1 MQAVRI
7 LEIVQP
13 RESWATDFKLAAA
26 RVREAFGA
34 LALRVDHIGSTS
46 VPGLDAKDIIDIQ
59 VTVASLTPAEP
70 IVDALARSGV
80 TFREHL
86 TDDHWPLGGSSAPS
100 GWTKLVGSTPGQA
113 AADAQPGQ
121 VGVNV
126 HVRMAGNPNQRY
138 ALLFRDYLRHD
149 AAVAA
154 TYALIKHNL
163 ARIAPGNFDAYYAVK
178 DPVCDLVMAA
188 AERWAQQTDWS
199 PGPSDA

>member
-1 MQAVRI
+1 VRI
-7 LEIVQP
+7 LEIVES
-13 RESWATDFKLAAA
+13 RESWAADFKIVAA
-26 RVREAFGA
+26 RVRLAFGA

-59 VTVASLTPAEP
+59 VTVSSLAPTAP
-70 IVDALARSGV
+70 IVDALARSGM

-86 TDDHWPLGGSSAPS
+86 TDDHQPLGASSAQS
-100 GWTKLVGSTPGQA
+100 GWTKLVGSTPGRGA
-113 AADAQPGQ
+113 AERQPAQ

-126 HVRMAGNPNQRY
+126 HVRVAGNPNQRY

-154 TYALIKHNL
+154 TYALIKREL
-163 ARIAPGNFDAYYAVK
+163 AKIAPGNFDAYYAVK

-188 AERWAQQTDWS
+188 AERWAQQTEWS
-199 PGPSDA
+199 PGPSGA

>member
-1 MQAVRI
+1 VRI

-13 RESWATDFKLAAA
+13 RESWGADFKVAAA

-59 VTVASLTPAEP
+59 VTVASLTPTEP
-70 IVDALARSGV
+70 IVEALVRSGV

-86 TDDHWPLGGSSAPS
+86 TEDHRPLGDSSPPS
-100 GWTKLVGSTPGQA
+100 RWTKLVGSTPGRA
-113 AADAQPGQ
+113 VADGQGAQ

-149 AAVAA
+149 SAVAA

-199 PGPSDA
+199 PGPSGA

>member
-1 MQAVRI
+1 VAT

-13 RESWATDFKLAAA
+13 RESWAADFKLLGA

-59 VTVASLTPAEP
+59 VTVASLTPADA
-70 IVDALARSGV
+70 IVDALVRSGV

-86 TDDHWPLGGSSAPS
+86 THDHRPAGDSSLPS
-100 GWTKLVGSTPGQA
+100 TWSKIVGSTPGRA
-113 AADAQPGQ
+113 AADGQPAQ

-126 HVRMAGNPNQRY
+126 HVRMAGYPNQRY

-163 ARIAPGNFDAYYAVK
+163 AEIAPGNFDAYYAVK

-188 AERWAQQTDWS
+188 AERWAQQVGWL

>member
-1 MQAVRI
+1 VRI
-7 LEIVQP
+7 LEIVEP
-13 RESWATDFKLAAA
+13 RESWAIDFQVVAA
-26 RVREAFGA
+26 RVRVAFGA

-59 VTVASLTPAEP
+59 VTVVSLTPSAP
-70 IVDALARSGV
+70 IVQALARSGV

-86 TDDHWPLGGSSAPS
+86 TDDHQPLGDSRAPS
-100 GWTKLVGSTPGQA
+100 GWTKLVGSTAGRAAADGQA
-113 AADAQPGQ
+113 AN

-149 AAVAA
+149 AAAAA
-154 TYALIKHNL
+154 TYALIKHEL
-163 ARIAPGNFDAYYAVK
+163 AAIAPGNFDAYYAVK

-188 AERWAQQTDWS
+188 AERWAQQTHWS